1 MPPNIRGK
9 NIEILYVNQVKTK
22 ILYIKKISYFKKK
35 CVKIKKK
42 TMKKCNKILKLKDQI
57 ESKKTIKKKNQ

>member
-35 CVKIKKK
+35 CVKIKKQK
-42 TMKKCNKILKLKDQI
+42 QWKNA
-57 ESKKTIKKKNQ
+57 IKS

>member
-22 ILYIKKISYFKKK
+22 MLYIKKNIIFF
-35 CVKIKKK
+35 
-42 TMKKCNKILKLKDQI
+42 LKNVLK
-57 ESKKTIKKKNQ
+57 

>member
-22 ILYIKKISYFKKK
+22 MLYIKKNIIFFKKN
-35 CVKIKKK
+35 V
-42 TMKKCNKILKLKDQI
+42 LK
-57 ESKKTIKKKNQ
+57 

>member
-22 ILYIKKISYFKKK
+22 ILYIKKISYFKKN
-35 CVKIKKK
+35 V
-42 TMKKCNKILKLKDQI
+42 LKLKN
-57 ESKKTIKKKNQ
+57 KNNEKMQ

>member
-22 ILYIKKISYFKKK
+22 MLYIKKNIIF
-35 CVKIKKK
+35 
-42 TMKKCNKILKLKDQI
+42 L
-57 ESKKTIKKKNQ
+57 KKNVLK